1 MGSNTII
8 AIVVGAILVIVGFAL
23 WPVLNGASN
32 SLYSYFQNSCV
43 ADGGAGYRFTKVYV
57 GNDAASLPSLLDSKE
72 YYTDSGV
79 HGGAGSAVS
88 EDRVQSGRASG
99 AVDEDCEVTVTIPE
113 DIITYYEYFNTGS
126 NPTIAPANTPI
137 SGHSLDIYN
146 EYGDNVGSLTVTLEA
161 PFDAVL
167 NTQILGYIKIP
178 KGTSII
184 VEEIGSNIPFS
195 ASDIETGDPLGQT
208 YTRTNVIRT
217 TTGAPTIVAE
227 ITEWSGYQWIKV
239 APMLD
244 RFAGI
249 NNLLLTVIPVVS
261 IAGFLGIS
269 GAKLYSYGK
278 GTSSIGSSIS
288 TSVFTLIGI
297 VIAMVIAGPVLGQ
310 AVAANQV
317 VVSGQY
323 EVNGT
328 FGNIISLLFAMIPVI
343 YIAGLVTLVGLQART
358 ALMGGKSDGSMG

>member
-32 SLYSYFQNSCV
+32 SLYSYFQDSCD
-43 ADGGAGYRFTKVYV
+43 DGNGNRFTKAYV
-57 GNDAASLPSLLDSKE
+57 GIDNTTLGGRALASSE
-72 YYTDSGV
+72 YNTDDRV
-79 HGGAGSAVS
+79 HGGAGANIV
-88 EDRVQSGRASG
+88 DSGGQCYAAGIRGGHGTLNLA
-99 AVDEDCEVTVTIPE
+99 T
-113 DIITYYEYFNTGS
+113 
-126 NPTIAPANTPI
+126 NPAKV
-137 SGHSLDIYN
+137 YN
-146 EYGDNVGSLTVTLEA
+146 EQGEQMGG
-161 PFDAVL
+161 F
-167 NTQILGYIKIP
+167 IP
-178 KGTSII
+178 
-184 VEEIGSNIPFS
+184 
-195 ASDIETGDPLGQT
+195 TGDYGRWLTATADPF
-208 YTRTNVIRT
+208 VF
-217 TTGAPTIVAE
+217 VE
-227 ITEWSGYQWIKV
+227 V

-244 RFAGI
+244 RFSGI

-310 AVAANQV
+310 AVDANQV

-358 ALMGGKSDGSMG
+358 ALMGGKSDGSVG

>member
-32 SLYSYFQNSCV
+32 SLYSYFQDSCD
-43 ADGGAGYRFTKVYV
+43 DGNGNRFLKAYV
-57 GNDAASLPSLLDSKE
+57 GIDNSTLSGRALGSSE
-72 YYTDSGV
+72 YNTSERV
-79 HGGAGSAVS
+79 HGGPGTNIV
-88 EDRVQSGRASG
+88 DRSGQCA
-99 AVDEDCEVTVTIPE
+99 AT
-113 DIITYYEYFNTGS
+113 DIQGGDTTLRLATNINTQGVH
-126 NPTIAPANTPI
+126 TPRK
-137 SGHSLDIYN
+137 IYN
-146 EYGDNVGSLTVTLEA
+146 EQGDGIGG
-161 PFDAVL
+161 L
-167 NTQILGYIKIP
+167 NKDNLNSEWKT
-178 KGTSII
+178 T
-184 VEEIGSNIPFS
+184 
-195 ASDIETGDPLGQT
+195 ATGDT
-208 YTRTNVIRT
+208 Y
-217 TTGAPTIVAE
+217 
-227 ITEWSGYQWIKV
+227 SFIKV

-358 ALMGGKSDGSMG
+358 ALMGGKSSGSMG

>member
-32 SLYSYFQNSCV
+32 SLYSYFQDSCD
-43 ADGGAGYRFTKVYV
+43 DGNGNRFTKVYKGV
-57 GNDAASLPSLLDSKE
+57 AGNLPSSPDANS
-72 YYTDSGV
+72 YYVGSRQ
-79 HGGAGSAVS
+79 HGGAGTNIVAGTTANFTNLC
-88 EDRVQSGRASG
+88 EAEFEAAFTSGDVYNEQGEVVGKASG
-99 AVDEDCEVTVTIPE
+99 TI
-113 DIITYYEYFNTGS
+113 TAATA
-126 NPTIAPANTPI
+126 NPAYVA
-137 SGHSLDIYN
+137 
-146 EYGDNVGSLTVTLEA
+146 GD
-161 PFDAVL
+161 VL
-167 NTQILGYIKIP
+167 FT
-178 KGTSII
+178 
-184 VEEIGSNIPFS
+184 
-195 ASDIETGDPLGQT
+195 
-208 YTRTNVIRT
+208 
-217 TTGAPTIVAE
+217 
-227 ITEWSGYQWIKV
+227 SGYTFLKV

-244 RFAGI
+244 RFSGI

-358 ALMGGKSDGSMG
+358 ALMGGKSSGSMG

>member
-32 SLYSYFQNSCV
+32 SLYSYFQDSCD
-43 ADGGAGYRFTKVYV
+43 DGNGNRFGKVYV
-57 GNDAASLPSLLDSKE
+57 GIDNATRGSRDLGSSE
-72 YYTDSGV
+72 YNTDDRI
-79 HGGAGSAVS
+79 HGGSGTNIIENSGQCYATGIQGGAAGTLVLATNTATT
-88 EDRVQSGRASG
+88 RV
-99 AVDEDCEVTVTIPE
+99 
-113 DIITYYEYFNTGS
+113 
-126 NPTIAPANTPI
+126 
-137 SGHSLDIYN
+137 YN
-146 EYGDNVGSLTVTLEA
+146 EQGDEVGGIYPTGNYGRWLTTAADTHV
-161 PFDAVL
+161 F
-167 NTQILGYIKIP
+167 
-178 KGTSII
+178 
-184 VEEIGSNIPFS
+184 VE
-195 ASDIETGDPLGQT
+195 
-208 YTRTNVIRT
+208 
-217 TTGAPTIVAE
+217 
-227 ITEWSGYQWIKV
+227 V
-239 APMLD
+239 APMLK

-358 ALMGGKSDGSMG
+358 ALMGGKSNGSVG

>member
-32 SLYSYFQNSCV
+32 SLYSYFQDSCD
-43 ADGGAGYRFTKVYV
+43 DGNGNRFLKAYIGIDNATL
-57 GNDAASLPSLLDSKE
+57 GGRELGSSEFN
-72 YYTDSGV
+72 TDERV
-79 HGGAGSAVS
+79 HGGSGTNIV
-88 EDRVQSGRASG
+88 DRSGQCAATGIQGGASTLG
-99 AVDEDCEVTVTIPE
+99 FATNT
-113 DIITYYEYFNTGS
+113 TGS
-126 NPTIAPANTPI
+126 LHTPRE
-137 SGHSLDIYN
+137 IYN
-146 EYGDNVGSLTVTLEA
+146 EQGDGIGG
-161 PFDAVL
+161 L
-167 NTQILGYIKIP
+167 NRNNLNSEWRT
-178 KGTSII
+178 T
-184 VEEIGSNIPFS
+184 
-195 ASDIETGDPLGQT
+195 ATGDT
-208 YTRTNVIRT
+208 Y
-217 TTGAPTIVAE
+217 
-227 ITEWSGYQWIKV
+227 SFIKV

-358 ALMGGKSDGSMG
+358 ALMGGKSDGSVG

>member
-57 GNDAASLPSLLDSKE
+57 GNDATSLPSPLDSKE

-88 EDRVQSGRASG
+88 EDRIQSGRASG
-99 AVDEDCEVTVTIPE
+99 AVDEDCEVTVTMPE
-113 DIITYYEYFNTGS
+113 DVITYYEYFNTGS

-184 VEEIGSNIPFS
+184 IEEIGSNISFS

-208 YTRTNVIRT
+208 YTQTNVIRVGSGLFIT
-217 TTGAPTIVAE
+217 AE
-227 ITEWSGYQWIKV
+227 ITEWSGYQWVKV

-244 RFAGI
+244 RFSGI

-358 ALMGGKSDGSMG
+358 ALMGGKSDGSVG

>member
-1 MGSNTII
+1 MVADSTADRGQNVSQTTGGNTCEI
-8 AIVVGAILVIVGFAL
+8 AAFTDTKLGGLATGDVTFYNEQGEALVSASGGGITTMTGVVTKAIL
-23 WPVLNGASN
+23 ASP
-32 SLYSYFQNSCV
+32 
-43 ADGGAGYRFTKVYV
+43 FT
-57 GNDAASLPSLLDSKE
+57 
-72 YYTDSGV
+72 
-79 HGGAGSAVS
+79 
-88 EDRVQSGRASG
+88 
-99 AVDEDCEVTVTIPE
+99 
-113 DIITYYEYFNTGS
+113 F
-126 NPTIAPANTPI
+126 
-137 SGHSLDIYN
+137 
-146 EYGDNVGSLTVTLEA
+146 
-161 PFDAVL
+161 
-167 NTQILGYIKIP
+167 
-178 KGTSII
+178 
-184 VEEIGSNIPFS
+184 
-195 ASDIETGDPLGQT
+195 
-208 YTRTNVIRT
+208 
-217 TTGAPTIVAE
+217 
-227 ITEWSGYQWIKV
+227 IKV

-244 RFAGI
+244 RFSGI

-310 AVAANQV
+310 AVDANQV

>member
-57 GNDAASLPSLLDSKE
+57 GDDSTSLPSPLASDA
-72 YYTDSGV
+72 YYTDFGV

-88 EDRVQSGRASG
+88 EDRIQSGRASG
-99 AVDEDCEVTVTIPE
+99 AVDEDCEVTVTMPE
-113 DIITYYEYFNTGS
+113 DIITKYEYVAAPSGPPPA
-126 NPTIAPANTPI
+126 PTNTPI
-137 SGHSLDIYN
+137 GSNSLDLYN
-146 EYGDNVGSLTVTLEA
+146 EYGDNVGSLTVNLGA
-161 PFDAVL
+161 PTDVGQTTAKV
-167 NTQILGYIKIP
+167 GYIKIP

-184 VEEIGSNIPFS
+184 VEELVGNNISFS
-195 ASDIETGDPLGQT
+195 LLTDLETAAAVGGP
-208 YTRTNVIRT
+208 YTAATNGNLSS
-217 TTGAPTIVAE
+217 TGPAITANV
-227 ITEWSGYQWIKV
+227 TEWSGYMWTKV

-244 RFAGI
+244 RFSGI

-310 AVAANQV
+310 AVDANQV

-323 EVNGT
+323 QVNGT

-358 ALMGGKSDGSMG
+358 ALMGGK

>member
-1 MGSNTII
+1 MVQAYHYT
-8 AIVVGAILVIVGFAL
+8 
-23 WPVLNGASN
+23 
-32 SLYSYFQNSCV
+32 
-43 ADGGAGYRFTKVYV
+43 
-57 GNDAASLPSLLDSKE
+57 GNDSDAPI
-72 YYTDSGV
+72 V
-79 HGGAGSAVS
+79 
-88 EDRVQSGRASG
+88 
-99 AVDEDCEVTVTIPE
+99 
-113 DIITYYEYFNTGS
+113 
-126 NPTIAPANTPI
+126 PTIVEM
-137 SGHSLDIYN
+137 YN
-146 EYGDNVGSLTVTLEA
+146 EYGDLVGSLAVTVDIPDDT
-161 PFDAVL
+161 L
-167 NTQILGYIKIP
+167 NTAGSGTLTLP
-178 KGTSII
+178 KGTTIL
-184 VEEIGSNIPFS
+184 VEELDNTGIRIDPSYIVINPTRTGGAVPS
-195 ASDIETGDPLGQT
+195 ASITDWTG
-208 YTRTNVIRT
+208 YM
-217 TTGAPTIVAE
+217 
-227 ITEWSGYQWIKV
+227 WIKV

-310 AVAANQV
+310 AVDANQV

-358 ALMGGKSDGSMG
+358 ALMGGK

>member
-1 MGSNTII
+1 MIGIATSTI
-8 AIVVGAILVIVGFAL
+8 VR
-23 WPVLNGASN
+23 S
-32 SLYSYFQNSCV
+32 
-43 ADGGAGYRFTKVYV
+43 
-57 GNDAASLPSLLDSKE
+57 
-72 YYTDSGV
+72 
-79 HGGAGSAVS
+79 
-88 EDRVQSGRASG
+88 
-99 AVDEDCEVTVTIPE
+99 
-113 DIITYYEYFNTGS
+113 
-126 NPTIAPANTPI
+126 PTIAN
-137 SGHSLDIYN
+137 
-146 EYGDNVGSLTVTLEA
+146 A
-161 PFDAVL
+161 PDVFDAV
-167 NTQILGYIKIP
+167 NVGWQ
-178 KGTSII
+178 
-184 VEEIGSNIPFS
+184 
-195 ASDIETGDPLGQT
+195 SDSV
-208 YTRTNVIRT
+208 YAYV
-217 TTGAPTIVAE
+217 
-227 ITEWSGYQWIKV
+227 KV

-244 RFAGI
+244 RFSGI

>member
-32 SLYSYFQNSCV
+32 SLYSYFQDSCD
-43 ADGGAGYRFTKVYV
+43 DGNGNRFGKAYV
-57 GNDAASLPSLLDSKE
+57 GIDNTKLAGRELGSSE
-72 YYTDSGV
+72 YNTSERV
-79 HGGAGSAVS
+79 HGG
-88 EDRVQSGRASG
+88 SG
-99 AVDEDCEVTVTIPE
+99 ANIVGSSGQCRA
-113 DIITYYEYFNTGS
+113 TGIQGGES
-126 NPTIAPANTPI
+126 TLADSLESAPF
-137 SGHSLDIYN
+137 YN
-146 EYGDNVGSLTVTLEA
+146 EQGDKLT
-161 PFDAVL
+161 
-167 NTQILGYIKIP
+167 TQY
-178 KGTSII
+178 
-184 VEEIGSNIPFS
+184 
-195 ASDIETGDPLGQT
+195 ASDTGQWYSRSSDPF
-208 YTRTNVIRT
+208 VF
-217 TTGAPTIVAE
+217 V
-227 ITEWSGYQWIKV
+227 KV

-358 ALMGGKSDGSMG
+358 ALMGGKSSGSMG

>member
-32 SLYSYFQNSCV
+32 SLYSYFQDSCD
-43 ADGGAGYRFTKVYV
+43 DGNGNRFGKMYLGSDVQT
-57 GNDAASLPSLLDSKE
+57 LPSPPVSTT
-72 YYTDSGV
+72 YYTALHQ
-79 HGGAGSAVS
+79 HGGAGANIVESSAYPG
-88 EDRVQSGRASG
+88 QCRASASVWG
-99 AVDEDCEVTVTIPE
+99 Q
-113 DIITYYEYFNTGS
+113 
-126 NPTIAPANTPI
+126 TPGI
-137 SGHSLDIYN
+137 FYN
-146 EYGDNVGSLTVTLEA
+146 EQGERIRLATLT
-161 PFDAVL
+161 
-167 NTQILGYIKIP
+167 
-178 KGTSII
+178 
-184 VEEIGSNIPFS
+184 PFS
-195 ASDIETGDPLGQT
+195 GGVLVSGVSDS
-208 YTRTNVIRT
+208 YNF
-217 TTGAPTIVAE
+217 
-227 ITEWSGYQWIKV
+227 IKV

-244 RFAGI
+244 RFSGI

-358 ALMGGKSDGSMG
+358 ALMGGKGGGDGM

>member
-32 SLYSYFQNSCV
+32 SLYSYFQDSCD
-43 ADGGAGYRFTKVYV
+43 DGNGNRFTKAYL
-57 GNDAASLPSLLDSKE
+57 GDSTTQTFPSDPDPRT
-72 YYTDSGV
+72 YYTIPRV
-79 HGGAGSAVS
+79 HGGAGVAL
-88 EDRVQSGRASG
+88 EAGDHG
-99 AVDEDCEVTVTIPE
+99 ACLGPNVRDGLPALDADSTRLAT
-113 DIITYYEYFNTGS
+113 TT
-126 NPTIAPANTPI
+126 PTIAYNLGKA
-137 SGHSLDIYN
+137 YN
-146 EYGDNVGSLTVTLEA
+146 EQGDVIGIATSTAEGADRFLPNNSAGDTA
-161 PFDAVL
+161 AQAAFDAVYV
-167 NTQILGYIKIP
+167 NWD
-178 KGTSII
+178 S
-184 VEEIGSNIPFS
+184 
-195 ASDIETGDPLGQT
+195 GDT
-208 YTRTNVIRT
+208 Y
-217 TTGAPTIVAE
+217 
-227 ITEWSGYQWIKV
+227 SWIKV

-244 RFAGI
+244 RFSGI

-358 ALMGGKSDGSMG
+358 ALMGGKSDGSVG

>member
-32 SLYSYFQNSCV
+32 SLYSYFQNSCD
-43 ADGGAGYRFTKVYV
+43 DGNGNRFGKAYIGQAGNLPSDPSSYAYYV
-57 GNDAASLPSLLDSKE
+57 GSRQ
-72 YYTDSGV
+72 
-79 HGGAGSAVS
+79 HGG
-88 EDRVQSGRASG
+88 SG
-99 AVDEDCEVTVTIPE
+99 ANVAAKSDTD
-113 DIITYYEYFNTGS
+113 NTCRV
-126 NPTIAPANTPI
+126 P
-137 SGHSLDIYN
+137 
-146 EYGDNVGSLTVTLEA
+146 
-161 PFDAVL
+161 
-167 NTQILGYIKIP
+167 
-178 KGTSII
+178 
-184 VEEIGSNIPFS
+184 
-195 ASDIETGDPLGQT
+195 
-208 YTRTNVIRT
+208 VIT
-217 TTGAPTIVAE
+217 TTGLTASTGATGSLYNEQGEQIATGVTVA
-227 ITEWSGYQWIKV
+227 ITGAALTDLKSPFTFVKV

-244 RFAGI
+244 RFSGI

-358 ALMGGKSDGSMG
+358 ALMGGKSAGSMG

>member
-32 SLYSYFQNSCV
+32 SLYSYFQDSCDDGNGNRFGKMYLGMAGDLPASPVATSYYVGSRQHGGSGVNITEDSGNCV
-43 ADGGAGYRFTKVYV
+43 ATLNVTAWPNAAADFYTEQGEQIGNLTPSTAGV
-57 GNDAASLPSLLDSKE
+57 
-72 YYTDSGV
+72 
-79 HGGAGSAVS
+79 
-88 EDRVQSGRASG
+88 
-99 AVDEDCEVTVTIPE
+99 VTTA
-113 DIITYYEYFNTGS
+113 D
-126 NPTIAPANTPI
+126 
-137 SGHSLDIYN
+137 
-146 EYGDNVGSLTVTLEA
+146 
-161 PFDAVL
+161 PF
-167 NTQILGYIKIP
+167 IF
-178 KGTSII
+178 
-184 VEEIGSNIPFS
+184 VE
-195 ASDIETGDPLGQT
+195 
-208 YTRTNVIRT
+208 
-217 TTGAPTIVAE
+217 
-227 ITEWSGYQWIKV
+227 V
-239 APMLD
+239 APMLK
-244 RFAGI
+244 RFSGI

>member
-1 MGSNTII
+1 M
-8 AIVVGAILVIVGFAL
+8 IVGFAL

-32 SLYSYFQNSCV
+32 SLYAYFQDSCD
-43 ADGGAGYRFTKVYV
+43 DGN
-57 GNDAASLPSLLDSKE
+57 GNRILRAYSEDDIGSLPSSLEPTS
-72 YYTDSGV
+72 YYTELGI
-79 HGGAGSAVS
+79 HGGAGAPIVAGS
-88 EDRVQSGRASG
+88 SGKCMAEGLRTGKKYGGRGPINLATLG
-99 AVDEDCEVTVTIPE
+99 VDVFDEHGERIGET
-113 DIITYYEYFNTGS
+113 TGGS
-126 NPTIAPANTPI
+126 P
-137 SGHSLDIYN
+137 LDPLAGVWN
-146 EYGDNVGSLTVTLEA
+146 S
-161 PFDAVL
+161 
-167 NTQILGYIKIP
+167 
-178 KGTSII
+178 
-184 VEEIGSNIPFS
+184 
-195 ASDIETGDPLGQT
+195 TGD
-208 YTRTNVIRT
+208 YTFT
-217 TTGAPTIVAE
+217 
-227 ITEWSGYQWIKV
+227 KV

-244 RFAGI
+244 RFSGI

-358 ALMGGKSDGSMG
+358 ALMGGKGGGDGM

>member
-57 GNDAASLPSLLDSKE
+57 GDDSTSLPGTLASDA
-72 YYTDSGV
+72 YYTDFGV

-88 EDRVQSGRASG
+88 EDRVNNGQS
-99 AVDEDCEVTVTIPE
+99 AVDEDCEVTVIMPE
-113 DIITYYEYFNTGS
+113 DIITRYEYAASPSGS
-126 NPTIAPANTPI
+126 QPTNTPI
-137 SGHSLDIYN
+137 GSNSLDLYN

-161 PFDAVL
+161 PFDGLQTAVAVGFL
-167 NTQILGYIKIP
+167 KIH

-184 VEEIGSNIPFS
+184 VEEVGNNISFTLTEDVEK
-195 ASDIETGDPLGQT
+195 SDTINGT
-208 YTRTNVIRT
+208 YTKLSTKNLRPS
-217 TTGAPTIVAE
+217 GPEIVADV
-227 ITEWSGYQWIKV
+227 TEWSGYMWTKV

-310 AVAANQV
+310 AVDANQV

-328 FGNIISLLFAMIPVI
+328 FGNIISLLFADDSCD
-343 YIAGLVTLVGLQART
+343 LHRWTRHVGRPS
-358 ALMGGKSDGSMG
+358 G